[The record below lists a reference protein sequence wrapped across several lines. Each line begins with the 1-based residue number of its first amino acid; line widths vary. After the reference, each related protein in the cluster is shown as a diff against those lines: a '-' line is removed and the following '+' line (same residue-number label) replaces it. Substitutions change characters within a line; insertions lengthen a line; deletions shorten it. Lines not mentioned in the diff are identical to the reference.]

1 MRKNFCRL
9 VTRRL
14 GEELCGWPP
23 QNGPRKYEN
32 NLCEHSLTVPFTKE
46 TPKDNMNKIIY
57 PVYLKSTSFLVPQMF
72 DQSTQEQCAM
82 MVGMYFMQDQ
92 PHRLLQPRLFSL
104 LPLLMTPILNPRRS
118 SYLSGEMLI
127 MWHPYRHGLNL
138 FELP

>member
-1 MRKNFCRL
+1 MD
-9 VTRRL
+9 
-14 GEELCGWPP
+14 
-23 QNGPRKYEN
+23 GPLKMGPEYEN
-32 NLCEHSLTVPFTKE
+32 NLCECSLTVPFTEE
-46 TPKDNMNKIIY
+46 TPKNN
-57 PVYLKSTSFLVPQMF
+57 PVYLKSTSFLVPRMF

-127 MWHPYRHGLNL
+127 MLHP
-138 FELP
+138 